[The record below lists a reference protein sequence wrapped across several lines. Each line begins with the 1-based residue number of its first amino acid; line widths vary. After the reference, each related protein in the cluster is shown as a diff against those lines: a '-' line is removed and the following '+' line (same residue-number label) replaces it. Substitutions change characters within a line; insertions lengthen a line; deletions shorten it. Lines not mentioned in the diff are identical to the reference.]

1 MLHPDIAQV
10 GESAATHSRIW
21 AADYCGVRPRLFCA
35 RTFGAALVLRDLRWS
50 FGSSSAKRAIRALSA
65 AAEYARHCRG
75 TLQNGG
81 RRHQAHSRDRRR
93 VSPVE
98 SRNPGAAEATG
109 TGLAVAHEFAAGAPT
124 VVSVRESQSFCR
136 ASSVCPL
143 QNARRPQIQPKV
155 ANGSTRAKTAR
166 AKKEGGGRRFVERRR
181 ASARQQRSNG
191 ALRR

>member
-1 MLHPDIAQV
+1 M
-10 GESAATHSRIW
+10 GESATTHSRIGPPIT
-21 AADYCGVRPRLFCA
+21 AVCGPGFCA

-109 TGLAVAHEFAAGAPT
+109 TGLAAAHEFATGPPT
-124 VVSVRESQSFCR
+124 VV
-136 ASSVCPL
+136 PL
-143 QNARRPQIQPKV
+143 ENLNPSAEPLRLFLAKRRRPQIQPKV

-166 AKKEGGGRRFVERRR
+166 AKKEDGGRRFVERRR